1 MLLDSINTVQALQP
15 AQYSQNIQT
24 IKQAATERIG
34 ASNKT
39 TGNDNEAAEKPAM
52 AENEAMESGIN
63 PTTGMIAATDAKALL
78 TQIATGTVRVDNAK
92 TEQSNANDQ
101 QTATKPPMVTT
112 TATGNYQP
120 VQMMMKD
127 QLAAMMGGVDTKA

>member
-24 IKQAATERIG
+24 IKQAATEKTG
-34 ASNKT
+34 TSNKT
-39 TGNDNEAAEKPAM
+39 TSNDNEAAEKPGT
-52 AENEAMESGIN
+52 AENEAMEAGAN
-63 PTTGMIAATDAKALL
+63 PTTSMIGATDAKVLL
-78 TQIATGTVRVDNAK
+78 AQMATGTVRVDNAK

-101 QTATKPPMVTT
+101 QTAAKPPVVTT

-120 VQMMMKD
+120 AQQMMKD
-127 QLAAMMGGVDTKA
+127 QLGAMMGGVDTKA